1 MHQPDGTVL
10 VDAGVTTEHVEDIFG
25 TRIDSTEVDTVG
37 GYVYHSLGRIPQT
50 GDIVETDHLH
60 IEVVSMLGRRLR
72 KLRIHRID
80 EEAVEPSV

>member
-1 MHQPDGTVL
+1 EL
-10 VDAGVTTEHVEDIFG
+10 VEDLFG
-25 TRIDSTEVDTVG
+25 TSIDSTEVDTVG

-50 GDIVETDHLH
+50 GDTLETDHLH

-80 EEAVEPSV
+80 EDAAKPSV